1 MKEIISNIYMEIND
15 EKNVGILFI
24 TTHGAIELDKN
35 GAVPKTRVPLN
46 IVKLDGV
53 KPGLC
58 NAYQRGM
65 PNIIPNIIKT
75 LRLNE
80 KLPGFVV
87 AELVKRMF
95 IMFER
100 GGPETRDGRYMFKAI
115 TDWMN
120 EDKDYKD
127 FYLLRDTRFSI
138 KSFTESDE
146 IINKIYEVNKDEV
159 KKGAKYE
166 NRIILYV
173 NGKPIELFGTW
184 RRDGIDSNAVKK
196 AQLRTGETLTITL
209 KQIFELIKKTNI
221 ELDELVIIDLTCSVI
236 LDKEGK
242 KLDAQSRE
250 ARYIRYTARLG
261 KNKKSIKKKKKGG
274 TKKRFI
280 RLKK

>member
-1 MKEIISNIYMEIND
+1 M
-15 EKNVGILFI
+15 
-24 TTHGAIELDKN
+24 
-35 GAVPKTRVPLN
+35 
-46 IVKLDGV
+46 
-53 KPGLC
+53 
-58 NAYQRGM
+58 
-65 PNIIPNIIKT
+65 
-75 LRLNE
+75 NE

-95 IMFER
+95 IMFETS
-100 GGPETRDGRYMFKAI
+100 GPETRDGRYMFKAI

-146 IINKIYEVNKDEV
+146 IINKIYQVNKDEV

-173 NGKPIELFGTW
+173 NGKPLELFGTW
-184 RRDGIDSNAVKK
+184 RREGFDSNAIKK

-250 ARYIRYTARLG
+250 ARYIRYTAGLG
-261 KNKKSIKKKKKGG
+261 KTKKSKKKKKKGG
-274 TKKRFI
+274 TKKTSR